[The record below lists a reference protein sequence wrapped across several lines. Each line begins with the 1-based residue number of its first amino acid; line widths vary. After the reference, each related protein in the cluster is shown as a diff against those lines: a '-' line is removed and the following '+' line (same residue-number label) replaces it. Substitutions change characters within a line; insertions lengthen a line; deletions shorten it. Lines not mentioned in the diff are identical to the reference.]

1 MSGDGPPFPRP
12 VPGSNAIG
20 RFQVGLSQ
28 IGTIPV
34 MDPWSTVFA
43 QYANSSAI
51 TGVIMSFFAALD
63 ITKWTDDFFDSVFNI
78 STAYGAGLDTWGNIL
93 QVSRILKLPAATY
106 FGFNEALPGVD
117 TFGFGTFFSPG
128 NATNNYALSDSQ
140 YRILL
145 LAKTAANISDGSI
158 KSINM
163 ILMGLFPNRGN
174 AYCQDNQDQTMEY
187 VFTFPL
193 STVELA
199 IVQQSGVLPKPP
211 GVAASVIVP

>member
-12 VPGSNAIG
+12 IPGSNSIG
-20 RFQVGLSQ
+20 RFQVGVSQ
-28 IGTIPV
+28 IGTIPAF
-34 MDPWSTVFA
+34 DPWSTIFA
-43 QYANSSAI
+43 QYANSDAI
-51 TGVIMSFFAALD
+51 TGVILRFFAALD
-63 ITKWTDDFFDSVFNI
+63 ITEWTDEFYDAYFNI
-78 STAYGAGLDTWGNIL
+78 ATAYGEGLDNWGRIL

-128 NATNNYALSDSQ
+128 NATNNYSLSDSQ

-145 LAKTAANISDGSI
+145 LAKAAANISDGSI

-174 AYCQDNQDQTMEY
+174 AYCQDNQDQTMAY